1 MRRQSTV
8 TKHNIVVLDDCFA
21 PCAQFDFDYVITY
34 YSSTEPHQLPA
45 RIEDATIV
53 IVTDTR
59 VTREGILGAQRLQ
72 LVAANGTGT
81 DRIDKTALRELGIGL
96 CNLPAQTTESVAE
109 HALALYYGLRRNL
122 LEMHAITMAG
132 KAWATC
138 GNTQI
143 RFQRSTPPPRTNA
156 EETMVVLGYG
166 TLGKKIESLGKAL
179 GMNVVIAERKGAQ
192 ETRPGRLPFPQCLKL
207 GTIFVIAAPLNETT
221 QGMIGT
227 SELAAM
233 DPTSLVINIGRGGI
247 IDELALAHSLRKG
260 QIGGAATDV
269 YEIEPATTAN
279 SPLLDPTIPN
289 LLLSPHT
296 AWYSKRSIDNVLLA
310 QKLNLEAF
318 VAGNMTNVVIAPR

>member
-1 MRRQSTV
+1 MRRQSAV

-21 PCAQFDFDYVITY
+21 PCGQFDFDYVITY

-45 RIEDATIV
+45 RIKDATII

-59 VTREGILGAQRLQ
+59 VTREGILAAQRLQ

-138 GNTQI
+138 GNTQM
-143 RFQRSTPPPRTNA
+143 RFQRSKPPPRTNA

-166 TLGKKIESLGKAL
+166 TLGK
-179 GMNVVIAERKGAQ
+179 
-192 ETRPGRLPFPQCLKL
+192 
-207 GTIFVIAAPLNETT
+207 
-221 QGMIGT
+221 
-227 SELAAM
+227 
-233 DPTSLVINIGRGGI
+233 
-247 IDELALAHSLRKG
+247 
-260 QIGGAATDV
+260 
-269 YEIEPATTAN
+269 
-279 SPLLDPTIPN
+279 
-289 LLLSPHT
+289 LSPT
-296 AWYSKRSIDNVLLA
+296 RLA
-310 QKLNLEAF
+310 EHVN
-318 VAGNMTNVVIAPR
+318 